1 MSTKDERRAKVE
13 RLYHAGFLQGNM
25 SAVDDFAHE
34 GYAHSLPQFGEG
46 AAGLRAWIETLRSA
60 VSDFE
65 ISVDDFVN
73 DEDQSVTRWTARF
86 RHTAELMGIPATGKS
101 VEISGISWMRWQG
114 DKVSQQWECAEE
126 IRLLTAVGV
135 LPEG

>member
-1 MSTKDERRAKVE
+1 
-13 RLYHAGFLQGNM
+13 L
-25 SAVDDFAHE
+25 
-34 GYAHSLPQFGEG
+34 
-46 AAGLRAWIETLRSA
+46 IETLRSA

-73 DEDQSVTRWTARF
+73 DEDQSVTPWTARF

-114 DKVSQQWECAEE
+114 DKVSQQRECAEE
-126 IRLLTAVGV
+126 MMLLTALGV
-135 LPEG
+135 LPHM